1 MQMHACRRQTT
12 ERVPSPN
19 SSRDLLDNKIIPKG
33 LLIGME
39 ADMLHGYKGNKHKV
53 GAHKSVASEYI

>member
-1 MQMHACRRQTT
+1 
-12 ERVPSPN
+12 
-19 SSRDLLDNKIIPKG
+19 LDNKIIPKG

-53 GAHKSVASEYI
+53 GAHKSVASDYI